1 METYII
7 LITALVIISLCA
19 IIIKIFLF
27 LTFYSIKWVKIDSVL
42 RYRYNLVDEELV
54 GYRKRYKELLDL
66 NNERMLFKFIE
77 KIESLGYNEF
87 DYDPLRSNMENDL
100 IIEYPSFVLDDFSAD
115 QYCYNHLLKLN
126 DNIDKSIIDSA
137 IKLYYKQKE
146 KQHLAD
152 S

>member
-1 METYII
+1 M
-7 LITALVIISLCA
+7 
-19 IIIKIFLF
+19 FLF
-27 LTFYSIKWVKIDSVL
+27 LTFYSIKWVKIDFIL
-42 RYRYNLVDEELV
+42 RYRYNLVDKELV

-146 KQHLAD
+146 KQYLAD
-152 S
+152 SQ

>member
-87 DYDPLRSNMENDL
+87 DYDPLRYNMENDL